1 MWDGDLLLFP
11 TDSGKLVWWNTTGEK
26 VAEVKVLEQDYYV
39 RLAWDEPQRTLFVCG
54 FTTLNHVTLQRESSS
69 GTLEHTRARTRTHTP
84 LPHRKHAYQQE
95 VVCTSLFHSFR

>member
-69 GTLEHTRARTRTHTP
+69 GTLEHTHTHT
-84 LPHRKHAYQQE
+84 HTHIHARMHTHT
-95 VVCTSLFHSFR
+95 VATSQT